1 MCSKPLPHVCIQTKQ
16 IFSCHIKQV
25 QAVALHFSY
34 SIIKIHTYIWYKRG
48 LNRTNQSLLADDE
61 DWYN

>member
-34 SIIKIHTYIWYKRG
+34 SIIKIHTYMVQ
-48 LNRTNQSLLADDE
+48 NRTDPDETLLADDE
-61 DWYN
+61 DWCN